1 MILSL
6 RKAFSLWVAVGVFF
20 VITLLPIISMYVGAL
35 FSEGHFSLESY
46 SKGLLNL
53 RQLVLLKNSFS
64 LALGVSFFSVL
75 LGVPF
80 AFMIARTDIP
90 WRSVFKK
97 IYLIPFFLP
106 SYITGVAWIQLLG
119 QRGSLN
125 IWLMRLLHLEEPF
138 FSIYGLPGVI
148 FVLTLNYFP
157 CVTLLTLSGLEQ
169 MDGTL
174 EDAAALYS
182 SNKVVFIR
190 ITLPLLLPHILSGA
204 LFTSMFALN
213 DFGLPALL
221 DLKVFPVEIFT
232 QFSAFFDTSAAS
244 ALSIPLIGSVLL
256 IFLLCRCVSRKSYT
270 TISTQTTP
278 LRQLQLGKWKYPCL
292 LFCVI
297 VIGLAVVVPL
307 LMLLIQSA
315 SLETYR
321 VAWTTGRKQLV
332 NSLWLAALGAT
343 CIVGLGFFLAYLVEK
358 TTFRSRGVLDM
369 MTVLPYAVPSTI
381 VGIGL
386 IELWNR
392 QGLFHIIYG
401 SFPIIIFG
409 YAARFIPFGNQPIIA
424 NLKQLDPSLEEAS
437 ENLGA
442 TFRHTIIRILL
453 PLMKPGL
460 LAGWTLAFVL
470 CMGELGTTIL
480 VYPSGL
486 DTLPLLIFNVA
497 HYGPDSLLA
506 ALCLFLIF
514 VTLLP
519 LLCFSV
525 ITREKLQAF

>member
-1 MILSL
+1 MITSL
-6 RKAFSLWVAVGVFF
+6 KKSFSLWAAVGLFC
-20 VITLLPIISMYVGAL
+20 VITLLPIVSMYVGAL
-35 FSEGHFSLESY
+35 FPEEHFSLESY
-46 SKGLLNL
+46 SKGLLNR
-53 RQLVLLKNSFS
+53 RQLVLLKNSFT
-64 LALGVSFFSVL
+64 LALGVSFFSVI

-80 AFMIARTDIP
+80 AFLIARTNIP
-90 WRSVFKK
+90 FRSVFKK
-97 IYLIPFFLP
+97 VYLIPFFLP

-125 IWLMRLLHLEEPF
+125 VWLMRLFHLEEPF

-174 EDAAALYS
+174 EEAAALYS
-182 SNKVVFIR
+182 KDRVVFVR

-232 QFSAFFDTSAAS
+232 QFSAFFDTAAAA
-244 ALSIPLIGSVLL
+244 ALSLPLIGSVLL
-256 IFLLCRCVSRKSYT
+256 MFLLQRLYVSRKSYT
-270 TISTQTTP
+270 TISAQTMP
-278 LRQLQLGKWKYPCL
+278 PRQLQLGRWKYPCF
-292 LFCVI
+292 LFCALVI
-297 VIGLAVVVPL
+297 SLAVVAPL

-321 VAWTTGRKQLV
+321 IAWTTGKKQIM

-343 CIVGLGFFLAYLVEK
+343 GIVGLGFFLAYLTEK
-358 TTFRSRGVLDM
+358 TTFRGRGVLDM

-386 IELWNR
+386 IQLWNR
-392 QGLFHIIYG
+392 QGLFHLIYG
-401 SFPIIIFG
+401 NFPIIIFG
-409 YAARFIPFGNQPIIA
+409 YVARFIPFGNQPIIA
-424 NLKQLDPSLEEAS
+424 TLKQLDPSLEEAS

-442 TFRHTIIRILL
+442 TFRHTIIHILL

-506 ALCLFLIF
+506 ALCLILIV

-519 LLCFSV
+519 LLCFAV
-525 ITREKLQAF
+525 ITREKL